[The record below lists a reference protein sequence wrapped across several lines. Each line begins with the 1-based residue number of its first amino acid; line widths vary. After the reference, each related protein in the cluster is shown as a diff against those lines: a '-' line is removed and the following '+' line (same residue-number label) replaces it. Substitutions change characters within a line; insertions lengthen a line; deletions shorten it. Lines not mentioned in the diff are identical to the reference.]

1 MPGDAHT
8 AVAADMAGMA
18 IGTPREGIKD
28 IDAADVDDPLAV
40 CEYVDGIYDHLRAY
54 EVRYCT
60 YFVPAYALCH

>member
-1 MPGDAHT
+1 
-8 AVAADMAGMA
+8 MAGMA